1 MFHLLLCLV
10 HRLFSGRCQ
19 HSGLS
24 SSLHLPISLGF
35 QLFLGLHT
43 MSLLLLLADPL
54 WGLGLGLLLLPEV
67 LLFDWSGRV
76 QGFLEHDFLF
86 HLLGSKSLHQLW
98 LLRCFL
104 QGMLHPYTRS
114 IVFVDMYVFY
124 ELVLGFLLPFWVFLG
139 IFLSLFLGRHFLL
152 HLGCRGWGHFGS
164 FHLPPFF
171 LVCGLDYL

>member
-19 HSGLS
+19 CSGFS
-24 SSLHLPISLGF
+24 SSLHLPIFLGF

-43 MSLLLLLADPL
+43 MSLLLFLADPL

-76 QGFLEHDFLF
+76 QGLLEDDFLF
-86 HLLGSKSLHQLW
+86 CLPGSRFLHQLW

-104 QGMLHPYTRS
+104 QDMLCPYTRS

-124 ELVLGFLLPFWVFLG
+124 ELVLSFLLPFWVFLG
-139 IFLSLFLGRHFLL
+139 IFLSLFLGCPFLL
-152 HLGCRGWGHFGS
+152 HLGYRRLGHF
-164 FHLPPFF
+164 
-171 LVCGLDYL
+171 

>member
-10 HRLFSGRCQ
+10 HRLFFGRCQ

-24 SSLHLPISLGF
+24 SSLHLPIFLGF
-35 QLFLGLHT
+35 QLFLGLRT

-54 WGLGLGLLLLPEV
+54 WGLGLGLLLLPEA

-76 QGFLEHDFLF
+76 QGLLEHGFLS
-86 HLLGSKSLHQLW
+86 HLPGSKFLHQLW

-104 QGMLHPYTRS
+104 QDMLHPYTRS

-139 IFLSLFLGRHFLL
+139 ISLLLFLDCPFLL
-152 HLGCRGWGHFGS
+152 HLDCRGLGYFQS
-164 FHLPPFF
+164 FH
-171 LVCGLDYL
+171 